1 MIIAMITIIQYNLHF
16 MMVRNGCM
24 KSFVYNDILGDHG
37 IFVLYLLVNEI
48 IIFYRSP
55 VCIPG
60 LLVHLGHYRYY
71 KET

>member
-1 MIIAMITIIQYNLHF
+1 
-16 MMVRNGCM
+16 
-24 KSFVYNDILGDHG
+24 LGDHG

-55 VCIPG
+55 LCIPG